1 MTQLTFFGHSCFLV
15 ETMGVKILFDPF
27 IAPNELA
34 KDIDVDSINCD
45 YILVS
50 HCHWDHIADLEYL
63 AKKTG
68 AKVLG
73 SFELHTYLN
82 SVGISNTHPMNVG
95 GTCDFGFGSI
105 RMVAAVHSNSFPNG
119 NYGGVAAGY
128 VIKNEH
134 TCFYYSGD
142 TAVTYDMKLIADMY
156 LLNFAMLPIGGNF
169 TMNVDDAIMAA
180 GFVGCKQVVGMHF
193 DTFGYIKINHDA
205 AVKAF
210 ADKNL
215 SLTLMQIGETR
226 SM

>member
-1 MTQLTFFGHSCFLV
+1 
-15 ETMGVKILFDPF
+15 
-27 IAPNELA
+27 
-34 KDIDVDSINCD
+34 
-45 YILVS
+45 
-50 HCHWDHIADLEYL
+50 
-63 AKKTG
+63 
-68 AKVLG
+68 
-73 SFELHTYLN
+73 
-82 SVGISNTHPMNVG
+82 
-95 GTCDFGFGSI
+95 
-105 RMVAAVHSNSFPNG
+105 MVAAVHSNSFPNG